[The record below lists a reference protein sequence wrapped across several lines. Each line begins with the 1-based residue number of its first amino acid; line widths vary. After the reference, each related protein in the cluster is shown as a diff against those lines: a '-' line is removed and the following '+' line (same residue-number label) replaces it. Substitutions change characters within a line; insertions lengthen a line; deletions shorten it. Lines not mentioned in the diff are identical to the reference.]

1 MKENVVK
8 LIDILSYDKV
18 LFLEMVKKCNETYR
32 SGHDLSSYLQIIGA
46 HRRTRNIIQLIED
59 PDFVKTIY
67 PLFRKVF
74 YENPIF
80 KGFEHGCVTV

>member
-1 MKENVVK
+1 LDRSDFLYVADSKLISKENMAH
-8 LIDILSYDKV
+8 I
-18 LFLEMVKKCNETYR
+18 
-32 SGHDLSSYLQIIGA
+32 HDHDGFFIGPA
-46 HRRTRNIIQLIED
+46 
-59 PDFVKTIY
+59 PMY